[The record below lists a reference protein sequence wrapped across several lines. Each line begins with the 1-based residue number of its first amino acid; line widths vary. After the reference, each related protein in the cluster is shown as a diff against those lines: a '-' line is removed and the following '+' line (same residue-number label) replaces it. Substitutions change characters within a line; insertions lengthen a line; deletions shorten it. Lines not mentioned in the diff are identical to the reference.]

1 VVAVS
6 AVAENYAEALFE
18 LGQEAGELERYGELL
33 EATAAA
39 VGSSSTAQAVL
50 MNPKIPKAAKA
61 DFLGRTVTAVGAPR
75 EFVLYLAAVVK
86 RGRQGILSSIAAA
99 YLDLLDRHFGRVRAT
114 VTVARAADA
123 ELTRA
128 IAARLSGNLGKEVV
142 PTIQIDPALLG
153 GVIVRVGDRI
163 HDGSLKRRLQ
173 RLRRQLLG
181 K

>member
-1 VVAVS
+1 VS
-6 AVAENYAEALFE
+6 AVAKNYAEALFE
-18 LGQEAGELERYGELL
+18 LGNQAGELERFGELL
-33 EATAAA
+33 QATAAA
-39 VGSSSTAQAVL
+39 VSGSSTAQAVL
-50 MNPKIPKAAKA
+50 MNPKIRKSAKA
-61 DFLGRTVTAVGAPR
+61 DFLGRTVAAVGAPR
-75 EFVLYLAAVVK
+75 EFALYLAAVVK
-86 RGRQGILSSIAAA
+86 RGRQGILGAIAAA
-99 YLDLLDRHFGRVRAT
+99 YLDLLDEHFGRVRAT

-128 IAARLSGNLGKEVV
+128 IATRLSQNLGKEVV

-153 GVIVRVGDRI
+153 GVVVRVGDRV